1 MKEDVGMSKVCELWN
16 AKCDKNKRSSYL
28 TYECSC
34 ERFSE
39 RSLERFSERFL

>member
-1 MKEDVGMSKVCELWN
+1 MHIHTYMYIGTYIWN
-16 AKCDKNKRSSYL
+16 AKCDKNKRCSFL

-39 RSLERFSERFL
+39 RSLERFSERF